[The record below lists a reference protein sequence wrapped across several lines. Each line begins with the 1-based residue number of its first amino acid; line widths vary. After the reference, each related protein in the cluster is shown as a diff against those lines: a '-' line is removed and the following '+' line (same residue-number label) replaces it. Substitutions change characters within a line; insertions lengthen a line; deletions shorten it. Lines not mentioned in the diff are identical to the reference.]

1 MKNSIPGI
9 AAAFALVAV
18 LGPSAASAAPATLT
32 GPTAL
37 AVAAVVAQYS
47 SLLNP
52 GERKVIAG
60 LFDGNGR
67 ISYPKK
73 KLSVS
78 ADIVT
83 CRISNVAIAE
93 RSCDISFS
101 KGKHSLKGREA
112 NEVYATL
119 ASAGVTAQGAAGSMI
134 ESLSKLSCSLDLDVI
149 RQNAGGGA
157 ECSWEAGP

>member
-1 MKNSIPGI
+1 MKNLIPGI
-9 AAAFALVAV
+9 ATALVLAA
-18 LGPSAASAAPATLT
+18 LPGPSAASAAPAALT

-47 SLLNP
+47 PLLNP

-67 ISYPKK
+67 ISYPKR

-78 ADIVT
+78 ADTVT

-93 RSCDISFS
+93 RSCDIIFS
-101 KGKHSLKGREA
+101 KGKRTLKGREA

-119 ASAGVTAQGAAGSMI
+119 AAAAVAAEGAAGSMI
-134 ESLSKLSCSLDLDVI
+134 ESIAKLSCALDLDAI
-149 RQNAGGGA
+149 RQNAGAGA
-157 ECSWEAGP
+157 DCSWQAGP

>member
-9 AAAFALVAV
+9 ATAFVLVAT
-18 LGPSAASAAPATLT
+18 LCPSAVSAAPVTLT

-37 AVAAVVAQYS
+37 AVAGVVARYS
-47 SLLNP
+47 PLLNP

-60 LFDGNGR
+60 LFDGNSR

-78 ADIVT
+78 ADTVT

-93 RSCDISFS
+93 RSCEIGFS
-101 KGKHSLKGREA
+101 KGKRSLKGREA

-119 ASAGVTAQGAAGSMI
+119 ASAGVTAEGAAGSMI
-134 ESLSKLSCSLDLDVI
+134 ESLSKLSCTLDLDAI
-149 RQNAGGGA
+149 RQNAGAGA
-157 ECSWEAGP
+157 DCSWEAGP

>member
-9 AAAFALVAV
+9 ATALVLVAM

-47 SLLNP
+47 TLLNP

-60 LFDGNGR
+60 LFDGNGK

-93 RSCDISFS
+93 RSCDIVFS

-119 ASAGVTAQGAAGSMI
+119 ASAGVTAEGAAGSMI
-134 ESLSKLSCSLDLDVI
+134 ESISKLSCTLDLDAI
-149 RQNAGGGA
+149 KQSAGAGA
-157 ECSWEAGP
+157 DCSWAAGP